1 MSLPAS
7 LLDPVSNLEY
17 WNYMDRPD
25 LFAVIPDSD
34 DPLDRMLNVI
44 KWWYS
49 KETKWIVSDS
59 FHHHHHH
66 IMRGLFNIYLFGDD
80 V

>member
-1 MSLPAS
+1 MIILLRRVSLPAS

-25 LFAVIPDSD
+25 LFALIADSD

-49 KETKWIVSDS
+49 KETKWIVLLLIFFLS
-59 FHHHHHH
+59 F
-66 IMRGLFNIYLFGDD
+66 
-80 V
+80 